1 MCTNR
6 RNQFVPLSENS
17 ETNLELSPCYVGV
30 VTGKAT
36 RRTNC
41 SRTILPL
48 RNGSKSIKS
57 IYRQ

>member
-6 RNQFVPLSENS
+6 GNQFVSLSENS

-36 RRTNC
+36 RQINC

-48 RNGSKSIKS
+48 RNGSESIRL